1 MSSPSAPS
9 AEAAAAAE
17 EENPAAAGGGGRKRD
32 REDALEEQ
40 LKRTKTTVCAAARH
54 LVCAITRELPIDPV
68 TAEDG
73 FIYEE
78 REISE
83 WIRKKQADEDTVT
96 SPTTNAE
103 MGTKLLPAVQVRNNI
118 RDLVEN
124 GIIDGELAEHWK
136 EAMDA
141 KEKVEKTKK
150 KAEDG
155 DVDAICNL
163 ALWYWDGSF
172 GLVKNIKEA
181 YKWYKQAADLKDTGA
196 MAMAA
201 WYFVNGVGVEK
212 NIGQGIA
219 LTMSAAERGSDVA
232 CYNLAVRY
240 LNGRD
245 GLPEDKKEAIYWYK
259 RAADGSCSVRHL
271 MKEGL
276 EMAKAKLEALEA
288 NE

>member
-124 GIIDGELAEHWK
+124 GVIDGELAEHWK
-136 EAMDA
+136 EAMGA
-141 KEKVEKTKK
+141 KEMVEKTKK
-150 KAEDG
+150 NAEEG
-155 DVDAICNL
+155 DVDAMYIL
-163 ALWYWDGSF
+163 GLWYENGSF
-172 GLVKNIKEA
+172 GLVQNVEEA
-181 YKWYKQAADLKDTGA
+181 YKWFKKAADLKDTRG
-196 MAMAA
+196 MALAGWCIA
-201 WYFVNGVGVEK
+201 NGVGVRK
-212 NIGQGIA
+212 SLSHGMML
-219 LTMSAAERGSDVA
+219 LTLASERGSDVA
-232 CYNLAVRY
+232 CYFL
-240 LNGRD
+240 GEWHRD
-245 GLPEDKKEAIYWYK
+245 GTTGLPKDKKEAIYWYK